1 MKIYTFLATGFE
13 EVEALGPIDVCRR
26 AGLEVITVSITD
38 ELTVVGA
45 HGVGIVA
52 DSIFADNDYSDADML
67 FLPGGMPGAT
77 NLNAH
82 EGLCKVILAHHQAGK
97 ALAAICAAPMVY
109 GNLGLAQG
117 KKMTCYPG
125 FEQYLTGADYT
136 AALVERDG
144 LMFTGKGPAAA
155 LGLGYAIVEHF
166 CGKDAADQ
174 LRQGMMYKHIIEK

>member
-1 MKIYTFLATGFE
+1 MIYVFLATGFE
-13 EVEALGPIDVCRR
+13 EVEALGPIDVMRR
-26 AGLEVITVSITD
+26 AGLDVKTVSIMD
-38 ELTVVGA
+38 EQTVMGA
-45 HGVGIVA
+45 HQIGIVA
-52 DSIFADNDYSDADML
+52 DSMFADNDYSDADLL
-67 FLPGGMPGAT
+67 FLPGGMPGAA

-82 EGLCKVILAHHQAGK
+82 EGLRNVILAHHAAGK

-136 AALVERDG
+136 AKLVEKDG

-155 LGLGYAIVEHF
+155 LALGYLLVEHF
-166 CGKDAADQ
+166 CGKDAAEA
-174 LRQGMMYKHIIEK
+174 LKAGMMYNDL

>member
-1 MKIYTFLATGFE
+1 MIYAFLATGFE

-26 AGLEVITVSITD
+26 AGLTVKTVSITD

-52 DSIFADNDYSDADML
+52 DSMFDDNDYSDADML
-67 FLPGGMPGAT
+67 FLPGGMPGST
-77 NLNAH
+77 NLDAH
-82 EGLCKVILAHHQAGK
+82 EGLRQVILAHNKAGK
-97 ALAAICAAPMVY
+97 ALAAICAAPLVY

-125 FEQYLTGADYT
+125 FEKFLAGATYT

-155 LGLGYAIVEHF
+155 LALGYMIVEHF
-166 CGKDAADQ
+166 CGKEVADQ
-174 LRQGMMYKHIIEK
+174 LRQGMMYGHISEK

>member
-1 MKIYTFLATGFE
+1 MIYAFLATGFE

-26 AGLEVITVSITD
+26 AGLEVTTVSIMED
-38 ELTVVGA
+38 LTVTGA

-52 DSIFADNDYSDADML
+52 DSMFEDNDYSDADML
-67 FLPGGMPGAT
+67 FLPGGMPGAA
-77 NLNAH
+77 NLDAH
-82 EGLCKVILAHHQAGK
+82 EGLRNVILAHHQAGK

-109 GNLGLAQG
+109 GNLGLAKG

-125 FEQYLTGADYT
+125 FEQFLTGAIYT

-166 CGKDAADQ
+166 CGQDVADQ
-174 LRQGMMYKHIIEK
+174 LRQGMMYNDL